1 MTQKEVLESHLVDV
15 FHLPK
20 GGGWEKEIIKEV
32 LEAIPGQEGREKDI
46 RYLFQLF
53 SGTKVLKKKKAIF
66 TDMYTAG
73 FPRLASYIVKARINL
88 FKKNEKGKKYRKEE
102 VVYFYFGRNR
112 SRLISVDPEKLLS
125 SQFTDWDE
133 IWKEVTERAVSR

>member
-53 SGTKVLKKKKAIF
+53 SGTKVLKKKKAVF

-73 FPRLASYIVKARINL
+73 FPRLASYIIKAKINL

>member
-1 MTQKEVLESHLVDV
+1 MTQKEILEKHLVNI
-15 FHLPK
+15 FCLPK
-20 GGGWEKEIIKEV
+20 NGGWEKEIIKEA
-32 LEAIPGQEGREKDI
+32 LEAISGQEGREKDI

-112 SRLISVDPEKLLS
+112 SRLTSIDPEKLLS

-133 IWKEVTERAVSR
+133 IWKEVMEE